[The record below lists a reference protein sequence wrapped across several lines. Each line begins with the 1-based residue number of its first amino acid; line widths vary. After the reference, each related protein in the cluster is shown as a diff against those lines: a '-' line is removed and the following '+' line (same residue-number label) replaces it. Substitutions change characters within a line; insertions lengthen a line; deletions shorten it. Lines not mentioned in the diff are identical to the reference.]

1 MVLAQRLE
9 EPKVLQKPGRE
20 GWKLKPTPLVGDTRR
35 EKAEE
40 GEMEA
45 EERQSSLDRFSKK
58 VFRFG
63 RINVQSFNLCLTK

>member
-45 EERQSSLDRFSKK
+45 EERQSSLDRFKPLPHEVILILLVSSDGAK
-58 VFRFG
+58 R
-63 RINVQSFNLCLTK
+63 Q